1 MNQHT
6 RWQSF
11 LRDIFR
17 MLGPA
22 QTGLP
27 PYATP
32 EEREAWR
39 RANAPLPPPRPS
51 EQLVPAGYRIEQ
63 YTDGSGVV
71 HRSIVKVSE
80 DAPERR
86 PAQD

>member
-1 MNQHT
+1 VGTHT

-11 LRDIFR
+11 LRDVFKL
-17 MLGPA
+17 LGPA

-27 PYATP
+27 PYPTP
-32 EEREAWR
+32 EEREAWQ

-51 EQLVPAGYRIEQ
+51 EKLVPPGYRIRQ

-71 HRSIVKVSE
+71 HRSIVR
-80 DAPERR
+80 DADPTPGDGDR
-86 PAQD
+86 